1 MAELDE
7 QWSKT
12 KQSALDI
19 KITFP
24 AQCTRREAMQLLHWS
39 MMLGLKRID
48 LEAAQARN
56 AVLRPSVS
64 KTALANGISQIIENA
79 AKKTKLKKWT

>member
-1 MAELDE
+1 
-7 QWSKT
+7 
-12 KQSALDI
+12 
-19 KITFP
+19 
-24 AQCTRREAMQLLHWS
+24 MQLLHWS

>member
-48 LEAAQARN
+48 LEAGMQCCDRE
-56 AVLRPSVS
+56 SV
-64 KTALANGISQIIENA
+64 KQR
-79 AKKTKLKKWT
+79 WQMV

>member
-48 LEAAQARN
+48 LEAA
-56 AVLRPSVS
+56 
-64 KTALANGISQIIENA
+64 
-79 AKKTKLKKWT
+79 